1 MLRIFIERNV
11 KDLGAVL
18 KLNTN
23 YENQT
28 LHTY

>member
-1 MLRIFIERNV
+1 MLCIFIERNV